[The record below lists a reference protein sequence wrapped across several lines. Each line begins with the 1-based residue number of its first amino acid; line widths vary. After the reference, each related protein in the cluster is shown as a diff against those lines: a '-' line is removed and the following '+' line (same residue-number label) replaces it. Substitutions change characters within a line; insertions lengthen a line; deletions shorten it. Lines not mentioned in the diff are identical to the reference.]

1 MKRAILIVGIGCIVA
16 LQLAGGQAKA
26 PAGVGITKIVI
37 AKRQA
42 AFGGASFGSTGPY
55 EFLTGTAYGELD
67 PKAAMNAGIVN
78 LEYAPVNARGHVEYS
93 MDITILKPVDINK
106 GNGRLVYDVLNRG
119 HEKALSDLNLSEN
132 HSTPP
137 AEVTDPATALLMKRG
152 YTVAWSA
159 WEAEDSAETSKP
171 GLLKAKFPIAV
182 RDGKPIT
189 GISREE
195 LTTVPPQPVF
205 TLALTYPAANLDPS
219 AATLTVR
226 EREGDQRKPVAGSS
240 WSYVDARHIRI
251 AAPPGFDTEAL
262 YEFIYPATGAVVEG
276 IAFASIRD
284 FVLFLHYADR
294 DSTGQPNPVHPA
306 TPYKAVLG
314 LGVSQSGRLLRD
326 MLYQDFN
333 IDDSGRIVF
342 DGIFSLVSGS
352 RKTFTNAQFAQ
363 PGRFTRQ
370 HEDRLFPGADFP
382 FTYATTTD
390 PFSGKTDGI
399 LVKCTKSHSCP
410 KIFHLD
416 TDTEMWQ
423 GRASLVVTDPS
434 GKPVSIPDNVR
445 VYIPGVPHESN
456 DIVGSTL
463 GTPERGV
470 CKELKNQLRYRY
482 YARALFLALDQWV
495 TEGVEP
501 PPSRYPNL
509 KDGTLVT
516 MAEAAKL
523 WPSIPGV
530 PFSPAINKIRPLDYS
545 HQPPTASGPE
555 YPIFVERTNADG
567 NPIGGIEPPEIA
579 VPTGTYSG
587 RNIRAEGFAEGDLC
601 SLYGSYIPFAS
612 TRKERL
618 ANHDSRLSL
627 EERYQN
633 QEDFTAKRK
642 QAADRVVRERLLL
655 PEDAATISAETL
667 PTFGMKAETKP

>member
-1 MKRAILIVGIGCIVA
+1 MKRAFLLFCIGWILA
-16 LQLAGGQAKA
+16 LPCANGQGK
-26 PAGVGITKIVI
+26 PASGVGITKIVI
-37 AKRQA
+37 AKRQP

-67 PKAAMNAGIVN
+67 PKAPMNAGIVD
-78 LEYAPVNARGHVEYS
+78 LQYAPVNSRGHVEYS

-119 HEKALSDLNLSEN
+119 HEKALSDMNLSEN

-137 AEVTDPATALLMKRG
+137 AAVSDPATALLMKRG

-171 GLLKAKFPIAV
+171 GLLKAKFPIAM

-189 GISREE
+189 AITREE
-195 LTTVPPQPVF
+195 LTTVPPTPVF
-205 TLALTYPAANLDPS
+205 TVALTYPASNTDPS

-226 EREGDQRKPVAGSS
+226 EREGDPRKPVAASS
-240 WSYVDARHIRI
+240 WSYADPRHLRI
-251 AAPPGFDTEAL
+251 TTPPGMDTEAL

-284 FVLFLHYADR
+284 FVLFLRYAET
-294 DSTGQPNPVHPA
+294 DSAGQPNPVHPA

-314 LGVSQSGRLLRD
+314 LGVSQSGRLLKD
-326 MLYQDFN
+326 MVYQDFN

-342 DGIFSLVSGS
+342 DGMFALVSGS
-352 RKTFTNAQFAQ
+352 RKTFTNAEFAQ

-370 HEDRLFPGADFP
+370 HEDHLFQGADFP
-382 FTYATTTD
+382 FTYAATTD
-390 PFSGKTDGI
+390 PSSSKTDGI

-423 GRASLVVTDPS
+423 GRASLVVTSPS
-434 GKPVSIPDNVR
+434 GKAVPIPDNVR

-470 CKELKNQLRYRY
+470 CKELKNQLPYRY

-523 WPSIPGV
+523 WPDIPGV
-530 PFSPAINKIRPLDYS
+530 PFSPNINRIWPLDYS

-579 VPTGTYSG
+579 APTGTYSG
-587 RNIRAEGFAEGDLC
+587 RNTRAQGFAEGDLC
-601 SLYGSYIPFAS
+601 ALYGSYIPFAG

-627 EERYQN
+627 EERYKS

-642 QAADRVVRERLLL
+642 QAAGRLVRERLLL

-667 PTFGMKAETKP
+667 PIRTQTAETKP